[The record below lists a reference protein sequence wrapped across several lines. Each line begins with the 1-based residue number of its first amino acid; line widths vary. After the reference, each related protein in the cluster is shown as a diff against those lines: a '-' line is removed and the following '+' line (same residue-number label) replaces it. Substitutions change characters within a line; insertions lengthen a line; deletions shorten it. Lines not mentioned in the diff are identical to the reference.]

1 MNCIGVNLL
10 SPGIAFVLSI
20 ALIPILLLLVL
31 VFCFVVADGIV
42 SEMDEKPSETERIV
56 KEIKAKVKINLK
68 RGFVIDKR
76 KSDTTDNEKY
86 RVSKRANKN

>member
-1 MNCIGVNLL
+1 ML

-20 ALIPILLLLVL
+20 ALIPILFLLVL
-31 VFCFVVADGIV
+31 AFCFIVADGIV
-42 SEMDEKPSETERIV
+42 SGMDEKPSETERIV
-56 KEIKAKVKINLK
+56 KEIEAKVKIKLK

-76 KSDTTDNEKY
+76 KLDTTDNEKY

>member
-42 SEMDEKPSETERIV
+42 SEMDKKPSETERIV
-56 KEIKAKVKINLK
+56 KEIEAKVKIKLK